1 MLLSLMIII
10 DAELCVGCGHC
21 VPYCPV
27 EALAVFGRAKL
38 VIDLCIEC
46 LTCIE
51 YCPNQ
56 ALRWDEK

>member
-1 MLLSLMIII
+1 MIVV
-10 DAELCVGCGHC
+10 DSELCVGCGHC
-21 VPYCPV
+21 VPFCPV
-27 EALAVFGRAKL
+27 EALGVLGL
-38 VIDLCIEC
+38 VMVDVDLCIEC